1 MGGTKP
7 HTHSIS
13 WQRSKITTL
22 ISCYSPI
29 RPALHLDVVCVYYV
43 YPCRRCFHIYR
54 GPQTILWKYWPKA
67 PVHRDAEDGKNILQ
81 LQNHHRQMRVPYVIY
96 ADSEALNISVQ
107 GAAMNQARA
116 TLGWWHSRSCA
127 ALGTSYWS
135 DAQTSAP
142 SMYRGLGAAEWFLH
156 RMLQEVAN
164 IHDSLCC
171 PTNMIMT

>member
-7 HTHSIS
+7 HTHSTS
-13 WQRSKITTL
+13 WQRSRITTL

-29 RPALHLDVVCVYYV
+29 RPALHLKVTAVTAASTSTEDHKQYCGNIGQKL
-43 YPCRRCFHIYR
+43 RCIEM
-54 GPQTILWKYWPKA
+54 Q
-67 PVHRDAEDGKNILQ
+67 EDGKNILQ
-81 LQNHHRQMRVPYVIY
+81 LQNHHRQMWVPYVIY

-107 GAAMNQARA
+107 GAAINQARA
-116 TLGWWHSRSCA
+116 TPSWWHSRSCA
-127 ALGTSYWS
+127 ASGTSYWS
-135 DAQTSAP
+135 DGQTSAP
-142 SMYRGLGAAEWFLH
+142 SMYWGLGAAEWFIH